1 MAELWSR
8 MLVLPIYFFAAITSC
23 RVVMS
28 MPLGIPEDL
37 VVPPITS
44 FRSPTQ
50 HRNCTSHNVA
60 LASSGWLSLALA
72 GSGWLSVA
80 LAGSGWLFYFP
91 VTRKSDFPAAPAG
104 VPVGDR
110 FPAIVG
116 HIHHTLVVVTRPG
129 KCFMECTAALFS
141 IRTPTADNPGNVG
154 VVIFRPQLIPDQ

>member
-1 MAELWSR
+1 MQRLH
-8 MLVLPIYFFAAITSC
+8 
-23 RVVMS
+23 RVVCRC
-28 MPLGIPEDL
+28 LCL
-37 VVPPITS
+37 QAPPRPS
-44 FRSPTQ
+44 A
-50 HRNCTSHNVA
+50 CTLLPVARFPNATHNRCCTRHAVA
-60 LASSGWLSLALA
+60 LASSGWLFVALA